1 MKRKQ
6 SFDVPRLGEIPLS
19 TARFGRDLRRAT
31 PGRNSERPGSSQP
44 QHLLAARCAGRAFTL
59 IELLVVI
66 AIIAILAGMLLPALA
81 KAKEKANRTACKS
94 NLRQMGLASQMYASD
109 NPQGWLAGT
118 PDDGSDD
125 LTWLYPDYIAGAV
138 ARSVFV
144 CPSTDNFIG
153 TNTTPNVR
161 GRTVLTDML
170 TQAPYRR
177 GRTASSRNADLRGVS
192 YEINAFMHFDTR
204 KTERS
209 VQAYEHKNTY
219 LGMKGQIVGASDI
232 YLIFD
237 GDRQG
242 NGAVNNYPDKNDNHA
257 AEGVNMLMCD
267 SSVKWVK
274 GGKAYL
280 RAYELSQD
288 ENGQG
293 QSVNYQTAP

>member
-1 MKRKQ
+1 MHTPTPFSLEQNSPVDFPRGNRNQ
-6 SFDVPRLGEIPLS
+6 PGFSQHNPHREPRVPV
-19 TARFGRDLRRAT
+19 
-31 PGRNSERPGSSQP
+31 
-44 QHLLAARCAGRAFTL
+44 RAFTL

-94 NLRQMGLASQMYASD
+94 NLRQMGLGSHMYASD

-125 LTWLYPDYIAGAV
+125 LTWYYPEYISGAV

-153 TNTTPNVR
+153 TNTSTVR
-161 GRTVLTDML
+161 GRTVLTDM
-170 TQAPYRR
+170 TVQATYRR
-177 GRTASSRNADLRGVS
+177 ARSASSRNADLRGVS

-209 VQAYEHKNTY
+209 VQAYEHKNNH
-219 LGMKGQIVGASDI
+219 LGLKGQIVGPSDI

-242 NGAVNNYPDKNDNHA
+242 TGAVNNYPDKNDNHGR
-257 AEGVNMLMCD
+257 EGVNMLMCD
-267 SSVKWVK
+267 GSVKWVK